1 MIQKMGAAD
10 NRKDRG
16 LACGFG
22 GGFRRSIFHDLFF
35 LSQFTEKTSV
45 ALDPNGSLTLRPIC
59 ICAGENELVSAEL
72 RLNPDSAEK

>member
-10 NRKDRG
+10 NRKDRC

-22 GGFRRSIFHDLFF
+22 GGFLRSTFHDLFF

-45 ALDPNGSLTLRPIC
+45 ALNPNGSLALGSIC
-59 ICAGENELVSAEL
+59 ICAGLKMNS
-72 RLNPDSAEK
+72 